1 MWLINTLTLNFPCS
15 KSGRPLMKKIS
26 ERKGNARP
34 RHTSSS
40 VQSDSPGT
48 CSIASLGID

>member
-1 MWLINTLTLNFPCS
+1 
-15 KSGRPLMKKIS
+15 MKKIS